1 MFAQSA
7 SLPDSGAEGSAL
19 LRLAFFGITTLLA
32 LLFIAGVYWSAIRS
46 GIARPTAVRHAVLA
60 AVASVAWIAVA
71 AVTAT
76 RGVLTFDG
84 TPPTMIFMLLVT
96 LVLVIVVA
104 ASPVGRRLALGIPV
118 AALVAYQGF
127 RVLVELSMHKAYAEG
142 LMPVQMSYS
151 GRNFDI
157 VSGVTALAVGIWL
170 ATGERRSWRPVVF
183 AWNTLGVVLLLN
195 ILVVALLSAPT
206 KFRVFMNE
214 PANTWIT
221 SAPWVWLPT
230 VMVFAAILGH
240 LLVYRRLRTA

>member
-32 LLFIAGVYWSAIRS
+32 LLFIAGVYWSSIRT
-46 GIARPTAVRHAVLA
+46 GIARSTAVRHA
-60 AVASVAWIAVA
+60 AVAALASGAWIAVT
-71 AVTAT
+71 AVTAR

-84 TPPTMIFMLLVT
+84 TPPTMILLLLVT
-96 LVLVIVVA
+96 LALVIGVA
-104 ASPVGRRLALGIPV
+104 ASSLGRRLALGVPV

-127 RVLVELSMHKAYAEG
+127 RVLVELAMHRAYNEG

-157 VSGVTALAVGIWL
+157 ISGVTALVVGFWL
-170 ATGERRSWRPVVF
+170 ATGDRRNWRPLVF
-183 AWNTLGVVLLLN
+183 TWNTLGVVLLLN

-230 VMVFAAILGH
+230 VMVFAALLGH

>member
-19 LRLAFFGITTLLA
+19 LRFAFLGITSLLA
-32 LLFIAGVYWSAIRS
+32 LLFVAGVYWSSIRT
-46 GIARPTAVRHAVLA
+46 GIARPAAVRHAALA
-60 AVASVAWIAVA
+60 ALASVAWIAVTAVVA
-71 AVTAT
+71 A
-76 RGVLTFDG
+76 RGVLSFQG
-84 TPPTMIFMLLVT
+84 TPPTMILMLLVT

-104 ASPVGRRLALGIPV
+104 ASSLGRRLALGVPV
-118 AALVAYQGF
+118 AALVAFQGF
-127 RVLVELSMHKAYAEG
+127 RVLVELSMHRAYTEG

-183 AWNTLGVVLLLN
+183 AWNTLGVVLLVN

-206 KFRVFMNE
+206 NFRVFMNE

-221 SAPWVWLPT
+221 RAPWVWLPT
-230 VMVFAAILGH
+230 VMVFAALLGH
-240 LLVYRRLRTA
+240 LLVYRRLRRA